1 MRSGRVR
8 LRSEVRYRVRETSRL
23 GGPYI
28 RKTRKREARMG
39 VRANLLYLLC
49 MEGYLNNVQMAAK
62 VWQLLWGYRI
72 CYWYDVSFY
81 FQFLAEI
88 VNCIS

>member
-1 MRSGRVR
+1 
-8 LRSEVRYRVRETSRL
+8 
-23 GGPYI
+23 
-28 RKTRKREARMG
+28 MG

-62 VWQLLWGYRI
+62 VWQLLWGDRI

-81 FQFLAEI
+81 FLFLWKLLTVSHNLHKREVLGQSNAKFQQNT
-88 VNCIS
+88 VHTKT